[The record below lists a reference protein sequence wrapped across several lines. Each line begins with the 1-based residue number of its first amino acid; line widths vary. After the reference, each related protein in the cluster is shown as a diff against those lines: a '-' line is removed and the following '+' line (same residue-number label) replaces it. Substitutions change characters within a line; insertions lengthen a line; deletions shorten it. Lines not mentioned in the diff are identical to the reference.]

1 MFTHNDLLEIAI
13 KMEKNGKAVYE
24 RAITEIK
31 NQELRKLLLWMAGE
45 EACHQDWFL
54 RQKEPRPQD
63 QEPIDFDEMLPD
75 VLQEMMGEK
84 SLSLDEVDFSK
95 ITHTTQMLETF
106 MEFEN
111 DTLCFYEFLE
121 TFIQDKDALAGL
133 KKIIQ
138 EERDHVNKL
147 DEMIQALATHAI
159 PEERFSF

>member
-1 MFTHNDLLEIAI
+1 MFTRNDLLEIAI
-13 KMEKNGKAVYE
+13 KMEENGKAAYE

-31 NQELRKLLLWMAGE
+31 NPELRELLLWMARE

-54 RQKEPRPQD
+54 LQKEPRSRD
-63 QEPIDFDEMLPD
+63 QKPTDFHEMLPD

-106 MEFEN
+106 REFEN
-111 DTLCFYEFLE
+111 DTLFFYEFLE
-121 TFIQDKDALAGL
+121 TFIEDKDALAGL

-138 EERDHVNKL
+138 EERAHVNKL
-147 DEMIQALATHAI
+147 DEMIQAFAAQTI
-159 PEERFSF
+159 PEEQFSF